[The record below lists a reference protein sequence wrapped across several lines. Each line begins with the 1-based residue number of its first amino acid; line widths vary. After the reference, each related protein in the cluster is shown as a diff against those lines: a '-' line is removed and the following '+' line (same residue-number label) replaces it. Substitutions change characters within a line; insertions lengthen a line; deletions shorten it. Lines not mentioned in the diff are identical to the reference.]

1 MTGFLAWA
9 ALALML
15 SLLLGLIRVLRG
27 PSAADRLMAAQLLGT
42 TGVGLL
48 LLLAP
53 VLGIAALIDV
63 ALVLALLAVVA
74 VAALTG
80 REVPGGRTLTEVIA
94 GALIAAGI
102 LFYLAGSIGLSA
114 PAGHLLPTACP
125 HQGGQPWA
133 GAPGRRAGLA
143 HRRPGGRPQAGPDLA
158 AGPGGE
164 RRRGPS
170 HRRAG
175 APRGGPWLAQNS
187 E

>member
-80 REVPGGRTLTEVIA
+80 REVPGG
-94 GALIAAGI
+94 
-102 LFYLAGSIGLSA
+102 
-114 PAGHLLPTACP
+114 
-125 HQGGQPWA
+125 Q
-133 GAPGRRAGLA
+133 
-143 HRRPGGRPQAGPDLA
+143 DLD
-158 AGPGGE
+158 
-164 RRRGPS
+164 
-170 HRRAG
+170 
-175 APRGGPWLAQNS
+175 
-187 E
+187 

>member
-53 VLGIAALIDV
+53 VLGIGALVDV

-80 REVPGGRTLTEVIA
+80 QEVPGG
-94 GALIAAGI
+94 
-102 LFYLAGSIGLSA
+102 
-114 PAGHLLPTACP
+114 
-125 HQGGQPWA
+125 Q
-133 GAPGRRAGLA
+133 
-143 HRRPGGRPQAGPDLA
+143 DLD
-158 AGPGGE
+158 
-164 RRRGPS
+164 
-170 HRRAG
+170 
-175 APRGGPWLAQNS
+175 
-187 E
+187 

>member
-80 REVPGGRTLTEVIA
+80 REVPGGQDR
-94 GALIAAGI
+94 
-102 LFYLAGSIGLSA
+102 
-114 PAGHLLPTACP
+114 
-125 HQGGQPWA
+125 
-133 GAPGRRAGLA
+133 
-143 HRRPGGRPQAGPDLA
+143 D
-158 AGPGGE
+158 
-164 RRRGPS
+164 
-170 HRRAG
+170 
-175 APRGGPWLAQNS
+175 
-187 E
+187 

>member
-15 SLLLGLIRVLRG
+15 SLLLGLVRVLRG

-53 VLGIAALIDV
+53 VLGSAALIDV

-80 REVPGGRTLTEVIA
+80 REVPG
-94 GALIAAGI
+94 
-102 LFYLAGSIGLSA
+102 
-114 PAGHLLPTACP
+114 
-125 HQGGQPWA
+125 
-133 GAPGRRAGLA
+133 
-143 HRRPGGRPQAGPDLA
+143 
-158 AGPGGE
+158 
-164 RRRGPS
+164 
-170 HRRAG
+170 
-175 APRGGPWLAQNS
+175 AQDRD
-187 E
+187 

>member
-53 VLGIAALIDV
+53 VLGNVALIDV

-80 REVPGGRTLTEVIA
+80 RAVPGGK
-94 GALIAAGI
+94 
-102 LFYLAGSIGLSA
+102 
-114 PAGHLLPTACP
+114 
-125 HQGGQPWA
+125 
-133 GAPGRRAGLA
+133 
-143 HRRPGGRPQAGPDLA
+143 DLD
-158 AGPGGE
+158 
-164 RRRGPS
+164 
-170 HRRAG
+170 
-175 APRGGPWLAQNS
+175 
-187 E
+187 

>member
-53 VLGIAALIDV
+53 VLGSAALIDV

-80 REVPGGRTLTEVIA
+80 REAKR
-94 GALIAAGI
+94 
-102 LFYLAGSIGLSA
+102 
-114 PAGHLLPTACP
+114 
-125 HQGGQPWA
+125 GQ
-133 GAPGRRAGLA
+133 
-143 HRRPGGRPQAGPDLA
+143 DLD
-158 AGPGGE
+158 
-164 RRRGPS
+164 
-170 HRRAG
+170 
-175 APRGGPWLAQNS
+175 
-187 E
+187 

>member
-53 VLGIAALIDV
+53 VLGSAALIDV

-80 REVPGGRTLTEVIA
+80 REVPGG
-94 GALIAAGI
+94 
-102 LFYLAGSIGLSA
+102 
-114 PAGHLLPTACP
+114 
-125 HQGGQPWA
+125 Q
-133 GAPGRRAGLA
+133 
-143 HRRPGGRPQAGPDLA
+143 DLD
-158 AGPGGE
+158 
-164 RRRGPS
+164 
-170 HRRAG
+170 
-175 APRGGPWLAQNS
+175 
-187 E
+187 

>member
-53 VLGIAALIDV
+53 VLGSAALIDV

-80 REVPGGRTLTEVIA
+80 REVTE
-94 GALIAAGI
+94 
-102 LFYLAGSIGLSA
+102 
-114 PAGHLLPTACP
+114 
-125 HQGGQPWA
+125 GQ
-133 GAPGRRAGLA
+133 
-143 HRRPGGRPQAGPDLA
+143 DLD
-158 AGPGGE
+158 
-164 RRRGPS
+164 
-170 HRRAG
+170 
-175 APRGGPWLAQNS
+175 
-187 E
+187 

>member
-53 VLGIAALIDV
+53 VLGSAALIDV

-80 REVPGGRTLTEVIA
+80 REVPGR
-94 GALIAAGI
+94 
-102 LFYLAGSIGLSA
+102 
-114 PAGHLLPTACP
+114 
-125 HQGGQPWA
+125 Q
-133 GAPGRRAGLA
+133 
-143 HRRPGGRPQAGPDLA
+143 DLD
-158 AGPGGE
+158 
-164 RRRGPS
+164 
-170 HRRAG
+170 
-175 APRGGPWLAQNS
+175 
-187 E
+187 

>member
-1 MTGFLAWA
+1 VTGFLSWA

-80 REVPGGRTLTEVIA
+80 REVPGGQDR
-94 GALIAAGI
+94 
-102 LFYLAGSIGLSA
+102 
-114 PAGHLLPTACP
+114 
-125 HQGGQPWA
+125 
-133 GAPGRRAGLA
+133 
-143 HRRPGGRPQAGPDLA
+143 D
-158 AGPGGE
+158 
-164 RRRGPS
+164 
-170 HRRAG
+170 
-175 APRGGPWLAQNS
+175 
-187 E
+187 

>member
-27 PSAADRLMAAQLLGT
+27 PSPADRLMAAQLLGT

-53 VLGIAALIDV
+53 VLGSAALIDV

-80 REVPGGRTLTEVIA
+80 REVPGR
-94 GALIAAGI
+94 
-102 LFYLAGSIGLSA
+102 
-114 PAGHLLPTACP
+114 
-125 HQGGQPWA
+125 Q
-133 GAPGRRAGLA
+133 
-143 HRRPGGRPQAGPDLA
+143 DLD
-158 AGPGGE
+158 
-164 RRRGPS
+164 
-170 HRRAG
+170 
-175 APRGGPWLAQNS
+175 
-187 E
+187 

>member
-15 SLLLGLIRVLRG
+15 SLLLGLVRVLRG

-53 VLGIAALIDV
+53 VLGNVALIDV

-80 REVPGGRTLTEVIA
+80 REVPGGQDR
-94 GALIAAGI
+94 
-102 LFYLAGSIGLSA
+102 
-114 PAGHLLPTACP
+114 
-125 HQGGQPWA
+125 
-133 GAPGRRAGLA
+133 
-143 HRRPGGRPQAGPDLA
+143 D
-158 AGPGGE
+158 
-164 RRRGPS
+164 
-170 HRRAG
+170 
-175 APRGGPWLAQNS
+175 
-187 E
+187 

>member
-53 VLGIAALIDV
+53 VLGSAALIDV

-80 REVPGGRTLTEVIA
+80 REVPGGQDR
-94 GALIAAGI
+94 
-102 LFYLAGSIGLSA
+102 
-114 PAGHLLPTACP
+114 
-125 HQGGQPWA
+125 
-133 GAPGRRAGLA
+133 
-143 HRRPGGRPQAGPDLA
+143 D
-158 AGPGGE
+158 
-164 RRRGPS
+164 
-170 HRRAG
+170 
-175 APRGGPWLAQNS
+175 
-187 E
+187 

>member
-1 MTGFLAWA
+1 MGFLAWA

-53 VLGIAALIDV
+53 VLGNVALIDV

-80 REVPGGRTLTEVIA
+80 REVPGGQDR
-94 GALIAAGI
+94 
-102 LFYLAGSIGLSA
+102 
-114 PAGHLLPTACP
+114 
-125 HQGGQPWA
+125 
-133 GAPGRRAGLA
+133 
-143 HRRPGGRPQAGPDLA
+143 D
-158 AGPGGE
+158 
-164 RRRGPS
+164 
-170 HRRAG
+170 
-175 APRGGPWLAQNS
+175 
-187 E
+187 

>member
-1 MTGFLAWA
+1 MTGFLSWA

-53 VLGIAALIDV
+53 VLGSAALIDV

-80 REVPGGRTLTEVIA
+80 REVPGR
-94 GALIAAGI
+94 
-102 LFYLAGSIGLSA
+102 
-114 PAGHLLPTACP
+114 
-125 HQGGQPWA
+125 Q
-133 GAPGRRAGLA
+133 
-143 HRRPGGRPQAGPDLA
+143 DLD
-158 AGPGGE
+158 
-164 RRRGPS
+164 
-170 HRRAG
+170 
-175 APRGGPWLAQNS
+175 
-187 E
+187 

>member
-1 MTGFLAWA
+1 MMGFLAWA

-53 VLGIAALIDV
+53 VLGNVALIDV

-80 REVPGGRTLTEVIA
+80 REVPGGQDR
-94 GALIAAGI
+94 
-102 LFYLAGSIGLSA
+102 
-114 PAGHLLPTACP
+114 
-125 HQGGQPWA
+125 
-133 GAPGRRAGLA
+133 
-143 HRRPGGRPQAGPDLA
+143 D
-158 AGPGGE
+158 
-164 RRRGPS
+164 
-170 HRRAG
+170 
-175 APRGGPWLAQNS
+175 
-187 E
+187 

>member
-27 PSAADRLMAAQLLGT
+27 PSPADRLMAAQLIGT

-53 VLGIAALIDV
+53 VLGSAALIDV

-80 REVPGGRTLTEVIA
+80 RQV
-94 GALIAAGI
+94 
-102 LFYLAGSIGLSA
+102 
-114 PAGHLLPTACP
+114 
-125 HQGGQPWA
+125 
-133 GAPGRRAGLA
+133 
-143 HRRPGGRPQAGPDLA
+143 
-158 AGPGGE
+158 
-164 RRRGPS
+164 
-170 HRRAG
+170 
-175 APRGGPWLAQNS
+175 PRGQDLD
-187 E
+187 